1 MHSLAVQDKRAKLQQ
16 LMSFNGKIIMQ
27 NIIFTKIFLNDE
39 LAGRFSERP
48 SKYNVKKRH
57 SEILRYAFFAILF
70 DMLINGASSPLIK

>member
-48 SKYNVKKRH
+48 SKYNVKKG
-57 SEILRYAFFAILF
+57 IAKYFAMPFSLYF
-70 DMLINGASSPLIK
+70 LIC